1 MSDQP
6 SDATIPGKPAP
17 WNDPKIR
24 AIVFQAI
31 LVGVVVMFGF
41 YLINNTLY
49 NMEQRGIS
57 TGFSF
62 LEKESGFGVTQSLI
76 EYDENFSLWRHRHI
90 LMVERMIGRKRGT
103 GGTDRV
109 RRDP

>member
-62 LEKESGFGVTQSLI
+62 LEKESGFGVTQSLG
-76 EYDENFSLWRHRHI
+76 NR
-90 LMVERMIGRKRGT
+90 GRPDNIKQHEDAFFDNR
-103 GGTDRV
+103 RV
-109 RRDP
+109 VTAQ